1 MWHEWTLAV
10 MNLFLPIF
18 CKSCGDR
25 LLTDENGFFCR
36 SCWAN
41 ILRIERPYCSVC
53 GKPHPPMAGYHTD
66 FNFPCAQC
74 RETSKHS
81 YRRIFAPAV
90 YDGPTAVAIQLLKFR
105 GKKTLAEPLGELM
118 VDFALREL
126 DRDGYDCIIPVP
138 LHRVRERERGFNQSR
153 LLAEVLL
160 PVFRGAVLDV
170 SLKRVKATTPQ
181 TRLSSEEERRANVK
195 GAFRVEGGTLA
206 GKAVLLVDDV
216 ITTGGTASECAR
228 ALRGAGVEAVD
239 VFAVALVDNKLT
251 GDKPVQHK

>member
-1 MWHEWTLAV
+1 MLQEWALITK
-10 MNLFLPIF
+10 NLFLPVF
-18 CKSCGDR
+18 CRSCGDR
-25 LLTDENGFFCR
+25 LQTDENGFFCR
-36 SCWAN
+36 ACWSN

-74 RETSKHS
+74 RETSKQS
-81 YRRIFAPAV
+81 YRRMFAPAV
-90 YDGPTAVAIQLLKFR
+90 YDGPTAAAIRLLKFR
-105 GKKTLAEPLGELM
+105 RKKKLAEPLGELM

-126 DRDGYDCIIPVP
+126 DRDGYDYIIPVP

-160 PVFRGAVLDV
+160 PTFHGAALDV
-170 SLKRVKATTPQ
+170 SLKRVRPTTPQ
-181 TRLSSEEERRANVK
+181 TRLSSAEERRANVQ
-195 GAFRVEGGTLA
+195 GAFCVEDGALA
-206 GKAVLLVDDV
+206 GKTVLLVDDV

-228 ALRGAGVEAVD
+228 ALRGAGVKAVD